1 MAVPN
6 SDEGWATRR
15 VRNGVEGTIIGI
27 HRYQR
32 TQSRV
37 GIYTTPPGL
46 YEYNGS
52 PIVRWDD
59 GQFDRPSLHDVILIG
74 ELLNADRHERAGQK
88 EYRKAFETP
97 QFISDLPDLPFYEWD
112 IIEPTDKS
120 SYNDGWSPSNKFRV
134 INIDYDRLGEFGNGG
149 VTPLACL
156 SIEPVEGRRGSSYA
170 RIDEF
175 KLSSRGNIYWWYHDK
190 SKLKFEDIKEEC
202 SLHKT
207 LGLMTEVK
215 CDLTGHYGWPL
226 EAVLPGLTNGSIDVI
241 ISHNGMFG
249 SGPSM
254 RGYKFNDRELG
265 ERVRAVSI
273 EGFTKK

>member
-6 SDEGWATRR
+6 SDEGWSKRK
-15 VRNGVEGTIIGI
+15 VVNGTEGTIVGI
-27 HRYQR
+27 KRYQQ

-37 GIYTTPPGL
+37 GLYKTAPGL

-59 GQFDRPSLHDVILIG
+59 GQFDTPSLLDIILIG
-74 ELLNADRHERAGQK
+74 DLLNKDRHERDNQAA
-88 EYRKAFETP
+88 YRDAFETP
-97 QFISDLPDLPFYEWD
+97 EFIADLPDLPFYEWD
-112 IIEPTDKS
+112 IIEPIDKS
-120 SYNDGWSPSNKFRV
+120 SYRDGWSPSNKFRV
-134 INIDYDRLGEFGNGG
+134 INIDYDRLGEFCNDG
-149 VTPLACL
+149 VTPLSCL

-202 SLHKT
+202 GLHKT
-207 LGLMTEVK
+207 LGLMTGVK

-241 ISHNGMFG
+241 VSHNGMFRSG
-249 SGPSM
+249 SSM
-254 RGYKFNDRELG
+254 HGYKFNDRELG

-273 EGFTKK
+273 GGFTK